1 MSTDQKKVVPFGF
14 IINGDIFLS
23 GYSSYP
29 DRKIGVVKESDEATV
44 AYFINKYQLLRNKI
58 EELRQTVRSSQNKGS
73 FLMKLQ
79 HLRETL
85 PHYDGLGD
93 YLPLFEMLDE
103 IEGEIKNLV
112 EQNRER
118 NLEIKKALLAE
129 IEPYKTKEDWKEI
142 IPFYKDF
149 KLRWLKTGR
158 VVEEQETEIE
168 GQYLQV
174 LAYFTEKRRAYLE
187 ALNKELT
194 AKAVHFDKL
203 IEQADALK
211 DHPNLKM
218 AKFQFRKL
226 FQEWKDLGKVP
237 KSEEYDPW
245 AKFREI
251 SDHFYKRLKE
261 AKNQRPARRFDGQDR
276 FQRGPRSFNSGSRPT
291 GGQVGYQRQP
301 VSRPEAHL
309 EEESVPKF
317 FNEKDRLD
325 YKIKLCQRAEALR
338 NEETP
343 KAIAQGR
350 KLQELWKNSGLVP
363 RLRKKELQ
371 DRFRNAIDIVFQKRS
386 IYINAR
392 KLEENYTQL
401 SKADQIKTQ
410 IIALKAMI
418 REDEKELRD
427 MEDNAGNQTTRGD
440 VYTMDKIMAGKLHE
454 QRRKISVKN
463 LLLHEL
469 ELLYLAS
476 N

>member
-1 MSTDQKKVVPFGF
+1 VSTVQKKEVPYGY
-14 IINGDIFLS
+14 IIDGDIFLS
-23 GYSSYP
+23 GYNGYP
-29 DRKIGVVKESDEATV
+29 DRKIGVVKESEQATV
-44 AYFINKYQLLRNKI
+44 DYFINKYELLRKKI
-58 EELRQTVRSSQNKGS
+58 EDLRLVVRSSQNKGS

-79 HLRETL
+79 HLRDTL
-85 PHYDGLGD
+85 PQYDGLGD
-93 YLPLFEMLDE
+93 YVPLFEMLEE
-103 IEGEIKNLV
+103 IEVEIKSLV
-112 EQNRER
+112 EHNRER
-118 NLEIKKALLAE
+118 NLEIKKALLDE

-158 VVEEQETEIE
+158 VVEEKEEEIE
-168 GQYLQV
+168 GQYQKV
-174 LAYFTEKRRAYLE
+174 IEYFTEKRRAYLE
-187 ALNKELT
+187 ALNIELA

-203 IEQADALK
+203 IEQADAIK

-226 FQEWKDLGKVP
+226 FQDWKQLGKVP

-261 AKNQRPARRFDGQDR
+261 SKSQRPPRRFDGQDK
-276 FQRGPRSFNSGSRPT
+276 FNRGPRTYGNSP
-291 GGQVGYQRQP
+291 
-301 VSRPEAHL
+301 RPEGVGFQRLPFTKPEGHVD
-309 EEESVPKF
+309 EETVPKLLT
-317 FNEKDRLD
+317 ERDRLE
-325 YKIKLCQRAEALR
+325 YKLKLCQRAEALR

-392 KLEENYTQL
+392 KLEENYTSL
-401 SKADQIKTQ
+401 SKGDQVKTQ

-418 REDEKELRD
+418 REDENELRE
-427 MEDNAGNQTTRGD
+427 MEDNAGNQSSRSD
-440 VYTMDKIMAGKLHE
+440 VFTMDKIIAGKLHE